1 MVDKNNQT
9 TEQAILEEAERL
21 FLEKGFAKT
30 STTEIA
36 KKVGCNQA
44 MIHYYYRTKENLFNV
59 IFENKFKA
67 FFQNIFEVNNLGNL
81 PFEDK
86 LKHMIESHFDMIRE
100 NPKLPLL
107 IINELSRLPEQL
119 KTLREKLHSM
129 PEQLFV
135 QLEAE
140 LQSEIKDGH
149 IRQVNL
155 MDLIISIVSLN
166 VALFLLLPVAE
177 EVFPLNYIQ
186 KQMMI
191 EHRKVEHVN
200 FILNNL
206 RP

>member
-1 MVDKNNQT
+1 
-9 TEQAILEEAERL
+9 
-21 FLEKGFAKT
+21 
-30 STTEIA
+30 
-36 KKVGCNQA
+36 
-44 MIHYYYRTKENLFNV
+44 
-59 IFENKFKA
+59 
-67 FFQNIFEVNNLGNL
+67 
-81 PFEDK
+81 

-135 QLEAE
+135 QLETE
-140 LQSEIKDGH
+140 LQSEIKEEN

-155 MDLIISIVSLN
+155 MDLIVSMVSLN
-166 VALFLLLPVAE
+166 VALFLLIPVAE
-177 EVFPLNYIQ
+177 EVLSLNDIQ

>member
-1 MVDKNNQT
+1 M
-9 TEQAILEEAERL
+9 
-21 FLEKGFAKT
+21 
-30 STTEIA
+30 
-36 KKVGCNQA
+36 
-44 MIHYYYRTKENLFNV
+44 

-67 FFQNIFEVNNLGNL
+67 FFQNIFEVNNLENL

-135 QLEAE
+135 QLETE
-140 LQSEIKDGH
+140 LQSEIKEEN

-155 MDLIISIVSLN
+155 MDLIVSMVSLN
-166 VALFLLLPVAE
+166 VALFLLIPVAE
-177 EVFPLNYIQ
+177 EVLSLNDIQ

>member
-1 MVDKNNQT
+1 
-9 TEQAILEEAERL
+9 
-21 FLEKGFAKT
+21 
-30 STTEIA
+30 
-36 KKVGCNQA
+36 
-44 MIHYYYRTKENLFNV
+44 V

-67 FFQNIFEVNNLGNL
+67 FFQNIFEVNNLENL

-135 QLEAE
+135 QLETE
-140 LQSEIKDGH
+140 LQSEIKEEN

-155 MDLIISIVSLN
+155 MDLIVSMVSLN
-166 VALFLLLPVAE
+166 VALFLLIPVAE
-177 EVFPLNYIQ
+177 EVLSLNDIQ